1 MHIIIVNQIPYK
13 MKTKLTLVLLFSVV
27 TIALNAQN
35 APFYFGLKAAPQIS
49 WMKPDVDNWTG
60 NGAKTGFSWGFI
72 AEKNFT
78 ENYSL
83 ASGFNMLFNGG
94 KLKFP
99 TEIDGVSGTM
109 YRNYFLK
116 HIEIPV
122 TLKMRTNDMN
132 GIRYFGRI
140 GLGTAFKIGS
150 KAEDKFTTT
159 TGTTTTSTKKNYDKA
174 SFLRESLIVG
184 MGGEYELSG
193 GPRLGLEL
201 TFNNGF
207 TNILTESGQKATPNS
222 FELAFS
228 ILF

>member
-1 MHIIIVNQIPYK
+1 
-13 MKTKLTLVLLFSVV
+13 
-27 TIALNAQN
+27 
-35 APFYFGLKAAPQIS
+35 
-49 WMKPDVDNWTG
+49 MKPDVDNWTG

-116 HIEIPV
+116 YIEIPV

-132 GIRYFGRI
+132 GIRYFGRF

>member
-1 MHIIIVNQIPYK
+1 MNAKIK
-13 MKTKLTLVLLFSVV
+13 LVLILSVI
-27 TIALNAQN
+27 TLAANAQN
-35 APFYFGLKAAPQIS
+35 ESFTFGLKAAPQIS
-49 WMKPDVDNWTG
+49 WMKPDVDNWSG

-99 TEIDGVSGTM
+99 YSADGVSGTM

-116 HIEIPV
+116 YIEVPV
-122 TLKMRTNDMN
+122 TLKMRTNSIN
-132 GIRYFGRI
+132 GIKYFGRI
-140 GLGTAFKIGS
+140 GLGSAFKIGVKS
-150 KAEDKFTTT
+150 EDEYASN
-159 TGTTTTSTKKNYDKA
+159 TGTTIKSTKKTYDKA

>member
-99 TEIDGVSGTM
+99 DTYNGEPGTM
-109 YRNYFLK
+109 SRNYFLK
-116 HIEIPV
+116 YIEVPI
-122 TLKMRTNDMN
+122 TLKMRTNSIN
-132 GIRYFGRI
+132 GIKYFGRI
-140 GLGTAFKIGS
+140 GLGSAFKIGV
-150 KAEDKFTTT
+150 KKEDEFTSS
-159 TGTTTTSTKKNYDKA
+159 TGTTTKSPKITYDKA

>member
-1 MHIIIVNQIPYK
+1 MHIIIVNQIPYN

-27 TIALNAQN
+27 TIALNAQH